1 MEINVRPWSLGC
13 ILSLTFFLIAIG
25 CAHDPYQ
32 QRAEVMKDHVESF
45 YSNLKSD
52 RVASAIR
59 DNEQIEAM
67 AGQMGDTV
75 RKRAGQQGTT
85 AVEREFALM
94 TTANEAAATN
104 WLALG
109 QYFTIK
115 RQYPQAR
122 ATYRRV
128 IDTYTNP
135 TDKPYREQALRA
147 LRDLDMLS
155 PPTATTTNP

>member
-67 AGQMGDTV
+67 AGQMGQTI
-75 RKRAGQQGTT
+75 RARLNQPAMNQVDREGVLYKT
-85 AVEREFALM
+85 ASE
-94 TTANEAAATN
+94 TAIEN
-104 WLALG
+104 WLSLG
-109 QYFTIK
+109 RYLVVKK
-115 RQYPQAR
+115 RYDQAR
-122 ATYRRV
+122 ATYQR
-128 IDTYTNP
+128 ILDTYSGP
-135 TDKPYREQALRA
+135 AYRAYADQATA
-147 LRDLDMLS
+147 GLRDVNIVD
-155 PPTATTTNP
+155 PPKK